1 MQASE
6 DSSRILRAAAWIWL
20 GFLLSMALMDFVLY
34 LPQVQRLLGGR
45 PFFIPQ
51 NQPLLPNPSLP
62 PRSPLLPVY
71 LYYAAN
77 GLAALLFLAFA
88 HWEGVRARLSRL
100 YYPLMVLL
108 ISAAP
113 LVVNTLIVPRFPGGA
128 LASAEGMALRQ
139 IPVLFLA
146 LTLVAWQYRLPNI
159 ILFSA
164 AVAALELT
172 LLLLNPFKLSNLL
185 IFFFII
191 LIRTVSFVAVGF
203 FINFLVTRLRE
214 ANLRLAHYASTQEQL
229 AVSRE
234 RNRLARELHDT
245 LAHSLT
251 ALAVSL
257 ETAAA
262 YFDLDPQQARALL
275 ETSLKSARAGAE
287 ETRRALRALRSSDV
301 EDLGLRLAI
310 RKLAESAA
318 ARCSLDLELAL
329 QDPLPPLPPDV
340 EQTLY
345 RVAQE
350 AIENVVRHARAK
362 KLTLRLFYNNGRTHL
377 IVEDDGMGFDPRAQ
391 TNTGRFGLMGMRERA
406 ELAGGSLQIESHKDK
421 GTKVSLEIRG
431 GL

>member
-1 MQASE
+1 MHASE
-6 DSSRILRAAAWIWL
+6 DSGRILRAAAWIWL
-20 GFLLSMALMDFVLY
+20 GFLASMALMDFVLY
-34 LPQVQRLLGGR
+34 LPQVQRLLAVR
-45 PFFIPQ
+45 PLFIPP
-51 NQPLLPNPSLP
+51 NQPLLPNPFQP
-62 PRSPLLPVY
+62 PRTPMQPVY
-71 LYYAAN
+71 LYYASN

-88 HWEGVRARLSRL
+88 HWEGVKAKLSRY
-100 YYPLMVLL
+100 YYPLMILL
-108 ISAAP
+108 VSAAP
-113 LVVNTLIVPRFPGGA
+113 IVINTLVVPRFPGGP
-128 LASAEGMALRQ
+128 LANAEGMALRQ
-139 IPVLFLA
+139 LPVLFVALA
-146 LTLVAWQYRLPNI
+146 LVAWEYRLPDI
-159 ILFSA
+159 ILFALGA
-164 AVAALELT
+164 AAFELT

-191 LIRTVSFVAVGF
+191 LIRTISFIAVGF

-214 ANLRLAHYASTQEQL
+214 VNLRLAHYASTQEQL
-229 AVSRE
+229 AISRE

-257 ETAAA
+257 ETVKA
-262 YFDLDPQQARALL
+262 YFDLDPQKARALL
-275 ETSLKSARAGAE
+275 ETSLESARAGAE
-287 ETRRALRALRSSDV
+287 ETRRTLRALRASDL

-362 KLTLRLFYNNGRTHL
+362 RLAVRLFQEGRMKL
-377 IVEDDGMGFDPRAQ
+377 IVEDDGVGFDPRAQ
-391 TNTGRFGLMGMRERA
+391 TNTGHFGLMGMRERA
-406 ELAGGSLQIESHKDK
+406 ELVGGKLKIESHPGR
-421 GTKVSLEIRG
+421 GTTVTLEI
-431 GL
+431 

>member
-20 GFLLSMALMDFVLY
+20 GFLASMALVDFVLY

-45 PFFIPQ
+45 PFPPLPTL
-51 NQPLLPNPSLP
+51 PLLPNPSP
-62 PRSPLLPVY
+62 PRFPLLPVY

-77 GLAALLFLAFA
+77 GLAALLFLALA
-88 HWEGVRARLSRL
+88 HGEAVKAKLARF
-100 YYPLMVLL
+100 YYPLMLLL

-113 LVVNTLIVPRFPGGA
+113 LVINTLIVPRFPGGA
-128 LASAEGMALRQ
+128 LANAEGMALRQ

-146 LTLVAWQYRLPNI
+146 LTLAAWQYRLPDV
-159 ILFSA
+159 ILFA
-164 AVAALELT
+164 LGVAALELT
-172 LLLLNPFKLSNLL
+172 LLLLRPFQLPNLL
-185 IFFFII
+185 IFAFIL
-191 LIRTVSFVAVGF
+191 LIRTVSFIAVGF
-203 FINFLVTRLRE
+203 FINFLVTRLRQ
-214 ANLRLAHYASTQEQL
+214 ANLRLTHYAATQEQL

-262 YFDLDPQQARALL
+262 YFDLDPQKARALL
-275 ETSLKSARAGAE
+275 ETSLESARAGAE

-301 EDLGLRLAI
+301 EDLGLRLAL

-318 ARCSLDLELAL
+318 ARASLDLELAL
-329 QDPLPPLPPDV
+329 QDPLPPLPPSV

-362 KLTLRLFYNNGRTHL
+362 RLTVRLFHEGCMKL
-377 IVEDDGMGFDPRAQ
+377 IVEDDGVGFDPRAPSES
-391 TNTGRFGLMGMRERA
+391 GHFGLMGLRERA
-406 ELAGGSLQIESHKDK
+406 ELLGGALRIESHTGK
-421 GTKVSLEIRG
+421 GTKVSLEI
-431 GL
+431 